1 VIEVNVKLF
10 AVIRDIVGKD
20 ELKISV
26 DEGSVASTVLQQLA
40 QQYPRLGEWKGHLR
54 IAVNY
59 EYVPMEHPLRQ
70 NDEVAIIPPVS
81 GG

>member
-1 VIEVNVKLF
+1 MNIRVKFF
-10 AVIRDIVGKD
+10 ALARDIAGKD
-20 ELKISV
+20 ESV
-26 DEGSVASTVLQQLA
+26 LSLPALSTAQAVLDSLIA
-40 QQYPRLGEWKGHLR
+40 QHPRFHEWKNHLR

-59 EYVPMEHPLRQ
+59 EYVQTDQKLNE

>member
-1 VIEVNVKLF
+1 MIEVNVKLF

-20 ELKISV
+20 ELKVSV
-26 DEGSVASTVLQQLA
+26 DDGSIALTVLQKLS
-40 QQYPRLGEWKGHLR
+40 QQHPRLNEWKNHLR
-54 IAVNY
+54 VAVNY
-59 EYVPMEHPLRQ
+59 EYVSMEHQLKH

>member
-1 VIEVNVKLF
+1 MIEVTVKFF
-10 AVIRDIVGKD
+10 ASVRDIVGKD
-20 ELKISV
+20 EYKYSLPEGASASDV
-26 DEGSVASTVLQQLA
+26 LVRLSDEYSLFQD
-40 QQYPRLGEWKGHLR
+40 WKNHLR

-59 EYVPMEHPLRQ
+59 EYVPPTHVLKN

>member
-1 VIEVNVKLF
+1 MIEVNVKLF

-20 ELKISV
+20 ELKVSV
-26 DEGSVASTVLQQLA
+26 DDGSSASSVLQKLA
-40 QQYPRLGEWKGHLR
+40 QQHPRLNEWKNHLR